1 MIVAWALACSR
12 CSGITRTS
20 GDIDGYWTEQSV
32 GAEVI
37 RLQQSLSPEL
47 AASLRKLLNAGENS
61 LTNLIAFSLF
71 NAAVDPLVAEDHKS
85 TDMPQAQVSSRRSQP
100 YSRQPHGQGSATS
113 TTYGTKVYPEW
124 LKRFRGV
131 K

>member
-71 NAAVDPLVAEDHKS
+71 NAAVDPLVADDHKS
-85 TDMPQAQVSSRRSQP
+85 TAMPPVLHP
-100 YSRQPHGQGSATS
+100 DLEPFPLH
-113 TTYGTKVYPEW
+113 P
-124 LKRFRGV
+124 
-131 K
+131 